1 MDCSFLLNLN
11 AQHSLPYNKIDG
23 RRRENLSMSFVVDIT
38 IGENYQYLSRLLPC
52 IFRSSSCN
60 MFTSIFGTVFP
71 KLQNVSITSN
81 VCSPSGMET
90 QGHLLIGLTRL
101 WHLSDKKSSVSLVC
115 RKFHWSFCAPN
126 LYIMSNKF
134 FPMFDEQTQK
144 GDGPEII
151 KIFIL
156 TAWNMTLVFIIIKL
170 RHLFSILTF

>member
-11 AQHSLPYNKIDG
+11 AQHSPIQQDRWETQRKSFHEFCCGYNNWWKLPI
-23 RRRENLSMSFVVDIT
+23 FVKT
-38 IGENYQYLSRLLPC
+38 FPC
-52 IFRSSSCN
+52 IFRSSSCT

-151 KIFIL
+151 KMFIL